1 MSAVSDFF
9 TGLFTGDNIANALT
23 GVTNIAGMEANVDAL
38 RELPDTLQ
46 SKAMELAGQAS
57 EAAAFTPYS
66 ITSDPMLGS
75 TSVDS
80 SGNISLATSPTQQ
93 AMTEM
98 ALTGAQD
105 VLGGLLTG
113 TDARQQ
119 EIYDQIQAARAPEI
133 ERQRQIQ
140 QQQMAAQGRLGL
152 GSALYGGGSPEEFAR
167 QQALLEQ
174 QSKDFLTAQQGAQ
187 SELTSQQNLLSAL
200 TGQAYQP
207 QTQMLNALQVTS
219 PLQQYKQSGALAGGE
234 AYQAAIS
241 PIIQATTQAEQS
253 AVNTQQQYY
262 DMLAGLLAPTSA
274 QALAEGGQASL
285 GQDLGNM
292 ITQGFDDLYKS
303 IFE

>member
-1 MSAVSDFF
+1 
-9 TGLFTGDNIANALT
+9 
-23 GVTNIAGMEANVDAL
+23 
-38 RELPDTLQ
+38 
-46 SKAMELAGQAS
+46 
-57 EAAAFTPYS
+57 
-66 ITSDPMLGS
+66 
-75 TSVDS
+75 
-80 SGNISLATSPTQQ
+80 
-93 AMTEM
+93 
-98 ALTGAQD
+98 
-105 VLGGLLTG
+105 
-113 TDARQQ
+113 
-119 EIYDQIQAARAPEI
+119 
-133 ERQRQIQ
+133 
-140 QQQMAAQGRLGL
+140 MAAQGRLGL

-274 QALAEGGQASL
+274 QAIAEGGQASL